1 MKKKKS
7 WPFFVVAILILVAA
21 YLTFFG
27 ISVTNGDL
35 TTTYIKGASD
45 IR

>member
-7 WPFFVVAILILVAA
+7 WPFFAVAIVILAAA

-27 ISVTNGDL
+27 VHVTSGDT
-35 TTTYIKGASD
+35 TTTYIK
-45 IR
+45 